1 MAVLMVINQTGD
13 RIQRHI
19 TSRIVLHVNIAEK
32 LVSEIVRN
40 SEDTV
45 DSGGVLVNPGIR
57 QSGHLRIIISQVPN
71 IQGLGVARTHF
82 TRNSGRLIAVIS
94 PSFLIAKNLIVL
106 SIALSVNF
114 LIQHSLLTDIGELRP
129 VIVKHGLTGP
139 KTLNALL
146 ISMVIT
152 SNHNANHKTMLN
164 KAFSE
169 IRVNVGSERHSAS
182 ITERRRTGNG
192 PGILNNLINTDRN
205 TIATKILRTLKT
217 SIRGSNSKMGLKGL
231 NVPGT
236 TSSAPF
242 IKFLDLECST
252 KLIDSS
258 NRNSVIKLS
267 PKVSRIT
274 DNAIINGRVQIA
286 ITIFRKPIRTTER
299 ILMNRA
305 SMIASTKIAI
315 TIRDINIVRII
326 KQILRNRLI
335 HRYNRRIAKLGSIDG
350 HIRTFLRRRETGC
363 KIIPELICNKRLAT
377 FGNVRDIVT
386 SIHALDSSII
396 HGDIERVGKILR
408 AKPLIHNKGVSSEGE
423 SGNREAFHTSRDT
436 HIVSQSAD
444 FPTISGS
451 SQLGDLILNLGNPS
465 RFSVLTHKLFPMFPY
480 QAVWNKE
487 IIRIKIDVIH
497 NRS

>member
-1 MAVLMVINQTGD
+1 M
-13 RIQRHI
+13 
-19 TSRIVLHVNIAEK
+19 
-32 LVSEIVRN
+32 
-40 SEDTV
+40 
-45 DSGGVLVNPGIR
+45 
-57 QSGHLRIIISQVPN
+57 
-71 IQGLGVARTHF
+71 
-82 TRNSGRLIAVIS
+82 
-94 PSFLIAKNLIVL
+94 
-106 SIALSVNF
+106 
-114 LIQHSLLTDIGELRP
+114 GEL
-129 VIVKHGLTGP
+129 
-139 KTLNALL
+139 
-146 ISMVIT
+146 
-152 SNHNANHKTMLN
+152 
-164 KAFSE
+164 
-169 IRVNVGSERHSAS
+169 
-182 ITERRRTGNG
+182 
-192 PGILNNLINTDRN
+192 
-205 TIATKILRTLKT
+205 
-217 SIRGSNSKMGLKGL
+217 
-231 NVPGT
+231 
-236 TSSAPF
+236 
-242 IKFLDLECST
+242 
-252 KLIDSS
+252 
-258 NRNSVIKLS
+258 
-267 PKVSRIT
+267 
-274 DNAIINGRVQIA
+274 
-286 ITIFRKPIRTTER
+286 
-299 ILMNRA
+299 
-305 SMIASTKIAI
+305 
-315 TIRDINIVRII
+315 DINIVRII

>member
-94 PSFLIAKNLIVL
+94 PSFLIAKHLIIL
-106 SIALSVNF
+106 GIALSVNF

-169 IRVNVGSERHSAS
+169 VRVNVGSERHSAS

-205 TIATKILRTLKT
+205 TITTKILRALKA
-217 SIRGSNSKMGLKGL
+217 SIRGSNSKMGLESL
-231 NVPGT
+231 NVAGT
-236 TSSAPF
+236 TTGTPF
-242 IKFLDLECST
+242 IKLLNLESST

-258 NRNSVIKLS
+258 NRNSVIKLR
-267 PKVSRIT
+267 PEISRVT
-274 DNAIINGRVQIA
+274 GNTIINGRIQIR
-286 ITIFRKPIRTTER
+286 ITSIRKPIRTTER

-305 SMIASTKIAI
+305 SMITSLKI
-315 TIRDINIVRII
+315 TITFRNINVVRII

-363 KIIPELICNKRLAT
+363 KIIPELIGNKRFAA
-377 FGNVRDIVT
+377 FGNVRNIVIC
-386 SIHALDSSII
+386 IHALDGSII
-396 HGDIERVGKILR
+396 HGDIKRIGKIFT
-408 AKPLIHNKGVSSEGE
+408 AEPLVHNKGIGTKREG
-423 SGNREAFHTSRDT
+423 GDRKTFHTSRDA
-436 HIVSQSAD
+436 HIICQGSD
-444 FPTISGS
+444 FPAIGGGG
-451 SQLGDLILNLGNPS
+451 QLGDLILNLGDPS
-465 RFSVLTHKLFPMFPY
+465 GFSVLAHKLFPVFPY
-480 QAVWNKE
+480 QTVGNKE

-497 NRS
+497 DRG

>member
-1 MAVLMVINQTGD
+1 MAVLMVVNQTGN

-169 IRVNVGSERHSAS
+169 IRVNVGSKRHSAS

-242 IKFLDLECST
+242 IKFLDLKCST

-258 NRNSVIKLS
+258 YGDSIVKLRIKISRPKITTTKSIALS
-267 PKVSRIT
+267 RHSITTITVSIS
-274 DNAIINGRVQIA
+274 
-286 ITIFRKPIRTTER
+286 ES
-299 ILMNRA
+299 L
-305 SMIASTKIAI
+305 
-315 TIRDINIVRII
+315 
-326 KQILRNRLI
+326 LRNRSTCTISHVPMHTTTGRRLFPGNI
-335 HRYNRRIAKLGSIDG
+335 RTHRYNRRITKLSGVDG
-350 HIRTFLRRRETGC
+350 HIRALLRTRKTRSE
-363 KIIPELICNKRLAT
+363 IITELIGDKRLAT
-377 FGNVRDIVT
+377 FSNVRNIVT
-386 SIHALDSSII
+386 SIHALHSSII
-396 HGDIERVGKILR
+396 HRDIKRVGKILR